1 MQQDPLYTYIN
12 SSKRNRGEVM
22 VIFYSFYKTN
32 SYVIALGMLFMIY
45 FVINIRNAKKI
56 KKNIS

>member
-1 MQQDPLYTYIN
+1 
-12 SSKRNRGEVM
+12 M